1 MITIPLPARRP
12 RSRLPRLC
20 GAALLILTAHLAA
33 EPTPE
38 AASGW
43 NLAYRRHFTNPEAV
57 IPPQCYTRTEGR
69 FNPCYTCHQAEI
81 PGEGRANLMDDGHL
95 QGAYTFSAV
104 GLKNHWT
111 NLFVDRRAAIA
122 TISDAQIRAYVA
134 QDNYTPLI
142 RTLHT
147 RGFRGWIPDLADL
160 ADPGRA
166 FDTQGRARDGSG
178 WVAFQYQPLPST
190 FWPTNGS
197 IDDVMIRLPPAFR
210 QDASGQPA
218 WPVYLANL
226 GILEAAI
233 KGLAQIETPPLDE
246 RAVGADLDGDGRL
259 SSATHLR
266 RPDHY
271 LGGARDV
278 PVVTFL
284 YPLGT
289 EFLHTVRYLGV
300 DDRGGIHAPARMKEV
315 RYLRKERWLDKAT
328 LGVLYDEEAWEK
340 QQGFLPQ
347 IGWQGER
354 GAVNGFGWRLQGFI
368 EDAQGE
374 LRPQNHEET
383 FFCKGCHTSIGATID
398 QSFAFPRK
406 LPGARGLG
414 YQNLRGMPDA
424 PMRGETEGEIRQYLR
439 RVGGGDEFRANDEMR
454 TRWFGADG
462 QPDVARLAQAKDI
475 YTLIAPSPERALM
488 LNKAYL
494 ILVREQS
501 FLRGRDATIVPAANV
516 YREVDPDVPPLAPE
530 HRVQGELLLDWSRAH
545 SP

>member
-1 MITIPLPARRP
+1 MSPH
-12 RSRLPRLC
+12 LC

-38 AASGW
+38 DASGW
-43 NLAYRRHFTNPEAV
+43 DLVYRRHFTNPEAV
-57 IPPQCYTRTEGR
+57 IPPQCYTRTERR

-81 PGEGRANLMDDGHL
+81 RGEGRANLMDDGHL
-95 QGAYTFSAV
+95 QGAYAFSAV

-122 TISDAQIRAYVA
+122 SISDAQIRAYVA

-142 RTLHT
+142 RTLHA

-160 ADPGRA
+160 ADPARA

-178 WVAFQYQPLPST
+178 WVAFQYPPLPST

-210 QDASGQPA
+210 QNAAAQPA

-226 GILEAAI
+226 SILEAAI
-233 KGLAQIETPPLDE
+233 KGLAEIETPPLDE
-246 RAVGADLDGDGRL
+246 RALGVDLDGDGRL
-259 SSATHLR
+259 SSATRLR
-266 RPDHY
+266 RPNHY

-278 PVVTFL
+278 PVVSFL
-284 YPLGT
+284 YPVGT

-300 DDRGGIHAPARMKEV
+300 DDQGNIHAPARMKEV

-406 LPGARGLG
+406 LPGARGWG

-424 PMRGETEGEIRQYLR
+424 PVQGELEGEIRQYLR

-462 QPDVARLAQAKDI
+462 QPNVARLAQAKDI

-501 FLRGRDATIVPAANV
+501 FLRGRDVTIVPAANV